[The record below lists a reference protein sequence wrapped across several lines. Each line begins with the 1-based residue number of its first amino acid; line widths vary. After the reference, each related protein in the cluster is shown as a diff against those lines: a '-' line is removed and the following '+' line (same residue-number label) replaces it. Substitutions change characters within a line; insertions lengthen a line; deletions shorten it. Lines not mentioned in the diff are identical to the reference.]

1 MIVFH
6 ELTANLLIY
15 LCAFFFYLFA
25 INTKKKKNNEKNGY
39 FKNLPVWSLA
49 GFIFHLYRYEHA
61 ETIERA
67 N

>member
-25 INTKKKKNNEKNGY
+25 INTKKKNNEKNGY

-49 GFIFHLYRYEHA
+49 GFIFHLYHYEHA